1 MHRPVALLTYSTKPR
16 GGVVHTLALAEAL
29 ADLGVPVRVIGLG
42 DPAAGFYR
50 PVRVPV
56 TLAPGPAGAPDLE
69 TKVAG
74 CIDRLE
80 AVLREVVA
88 TTPGVVLHSQDCISA
103 RAAARVRASARE
115 AGVRVPVVRTVHHVD
130 DFTSQVLIDCQRAA
144 ILEPDAVLAVTEVW
158 RDILAADY
166 RVDAA
171 VVPNGVD
178 VGRYAAGSPARAA
191 ELRALV
197 GATDRPLLL
206 AVGGLEPR
214 KGSDNLVRALAAVRR
229 RSGVDPVLA
238 VLGGHS
244 FQDYR
249 AYSDAVRA
257 ELPGLGLEPGR
268 DVVEVGTVPDAD
280 MPAWYRAADA
290 LAFPSVKEGFGLA
303 VLEAMSAGLPVVTSD
318 LPVFREYLVPGT
330 DALLVPVGD
339 VDALADALLAVLVD
353 EPLRARLVAAGNR
366 VVQRFTWAQSA
377 QRHLEVYAALEATSA
392 AAMSCPSAAGQ
403 GATAVPAVVR
413 ISVPSGR

>member
-1 MHRPVALLTYSTKPR
+1 VTHRPVALLTYSTKPR

-29 ADLGVPVRVIGLG
+29 TDLGVPVRVVALG
-42 DPAAGFYR
+42 DPAAGFFR
-50 PVRVPV
+50 PVRAPVPLV
-56 TLAPGPAGAPDLE
+56 PGPADAADLE
-69 TKVAG
+69 AKVAG
-74 CIDRLE
+74 CIDCLE
-80 AVLREVVA
+80 AVLSDLVA
-88 TTPGVVLHSQDCISA
+88 ATPGVVLHAQDCISA
-103 RAAARVRASARE
+103 RAAARVRDA
-115 AGVRVPVVRTVHHVD
+115 AGERVMVVRTVHHVD
-130 DFTSQVLIDCQRAA
+130 DFTSRVLQDCQRAA
-144 ILEPDAVLAVTEVW
+144 ILEPDVVLAVTEVW
-158 RDILAADY
+158 REILTADY
-166 RVDAA
+166 GVRPA

-178 VGRYAAGSPARAA
+178 VARYASGSAARAVQ
-191 ELRALV
+191 LRASV

-214 KGSDNLVRALAAVRR
+214 KGSDNLVRALAAVRH
-229 RSGVDPVLA
+229 RSGLDPVLA

-257 ELPGLGLEPGR
+257 ELPRLGLQPGR

-318 LPVFREYLVPGT
+318 LPVFREYLVDRR

-339 VDALADALLAVLVD
+339 VDALAGALIDVLTD
-353 EPLRARLVAAGNR
+353 GELRAALAAAGHDVTR
-366 VVQRFTWAQSA
+366 RFTWTESA
-377 QRHLEVYAALEATSA
+377 RRHLAIYAALDPARPA
-392 AAMSCPSAAGQ
+392 P
-403 GATAVPAVVR
+403 ATAPA
-413 ISVPSGR
+413 